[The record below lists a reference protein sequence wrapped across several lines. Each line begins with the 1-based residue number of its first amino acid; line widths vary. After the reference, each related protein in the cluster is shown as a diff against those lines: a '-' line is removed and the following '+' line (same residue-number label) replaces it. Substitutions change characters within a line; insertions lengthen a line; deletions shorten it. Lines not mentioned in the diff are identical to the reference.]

1 MAGACWERGK
11 HPSLPQIR
19 AAMEFGIVNETL
31 GLELATAMVAWE
43 AASGAARDERSE
55 ALYSKLL
62 SKITGCDYMQ
72 FAFIFL
78 KQGLDVALHVGCN
91 VTR

>member
-1 MAGACWERGK
+1 
-11 HPSLPQIR
+11 
-19 AAMEFGIVNETL
+19 MEFGIVNETL

-43 AASGAARDERSE
+43 VASGAARDERSE

-62 SKITGCDYMQ
+62 FKITGRDHMQ

-78 KQGLDVALHVGCN
+78 KQCLDVALHVGYN
-91 VTR
+91 VTW